1 VSYRLQVQT
10 LFQLSVDP
18 VFRAAFR
25 DDPAAAVPGL
35 TADEGRELLKLPEC
49 RRPAASDS
57 DPAGPEGAQGTT
69 AFMRT
74 GIQARCR
81 TAMPR
86 TYAALQQIADRRGHS
101 VEIDLLRT
109 PGLWKPLPPEY
120 HRDGVSPNP
129 AVHWTETARVL
140 QMANR
145 VFFQFYNYALA
156 VHERDPQEV
165 PWLGQVAR
173 FEFETLARRVP
184 LYRRFVA
191 PGPVALRP
199 GPQSRLVLSVYA
211 ELGLYCY
218 RVGDPVPVATPV
230 GVVFLYNGE
239 RLRVL
244 QMDAESAAAVALL
257 DGRVPL
263 DEFKG
268 RTRQVLE
275 GLAGQGALTAAS

>member
-1 VSYRLQVQT
+1 MSYRLQVQT

-25 DDPAAAVPGL
+25 EDPVAAVPDL
-35 TADEGRELLKLPEC
+35 TPEERRDLLKLPEC
-49 RRPAASDS
+49 RKPAA
-57 DPAGPEGAQGTT
+57 AGGAEPTQGTT

-86 TYAALQQIADRRGHS
+86 TYATLQEIAARRGHS

-109 PGLWKPLPPEY
+109 PGLWKAMPLEY
-120 HRDGVSPNP
+120 HRDEVSPNP

-156 VHERDPQEV
+156 VHERDPEQV
-165 PWLGQVAR
+165 PWLAQVAR
-173 FEFETLARRVP
+173 FEFDTLARRVP
-184 LYRRFVA
+184 LYQRFVA

-199 GPQSRLVLSVYA
+199 NEESRLVLSVYA

-218 RVGDPVPVATPV
+218 TVSRAVPVPVPA
-230 GVVFLYNGE
+230 GIVFLYNGE

-244 QMDAESAAAVALL
+244 QVDGDAAAALAFL
-257 DGRVPL
+257 DGHIPL
-263 DEFKG
+263 GDFSG

-275 GLAGQGALTAAS
+275 SLAAQGALAVAS